1 MDIWTMIVL
10 IVAISVISD
19 LIKSRN
25 NNNESESIKSDE
37 NISQHIGPLEERVA
51 NLETII
57 LEKER
62 VDRFVELEKNDGGC

>member
-10 IVAISVISD
+10 IVTISVISD
-19 LIKSRN
+19 IVKTKN
-25 NNNESESIKSDE
+25 NNNVDESIESNEDL
-37 NISQHIGPLEERVA
+37 SQQIGPLEDRVA

-62 VDRFVELEKNDGGC
+62 VDRFAELEKE

>member
-10 IVAISVISD
+10 IAAISVISD
-19 LIKSRN
+19 LVKSRN
-25 NNNESESIKSDE
+25 NSNESESLKSDE
-37 NISQHIGPLEERVA
+37 NLSQHIGPLEERVA

-62 VDRFVELEKNDGGC
+62 VDRFAELGKE

>member
-19 LIKSRN
+19 KAKSKNTN
-25 NNNESESIKSDE
+25 NVDESIEPSEDL
-37 NISQHIGPLEERVA
+37 SQHIGPLKDRVA

-62 VDRFVELEKNDGGC
+62 VDRFAELEKE

>member
-10 IVAISVISD
+10 IVAISVIND
-19 LIKSRN
+19 LVKSRN
-25 NNNESESIKSDE
+25 NSNESESLKSDE
-37 NISQHIGPLEERVA
+37 NLSQHIGPLENRVA

-62 VDRFVELEKNDGGC
+62 IDRFAELEKE

>member
-19 LIKSRN
+19 IVKSKN
-25 NNNESESIKSDE
+25 NDNAGESIESDE
-37 NISQHIGPLEERVA
+37 DISQHIAPLKDRVA

-62 VDRFVELEKNDGGC
+62 VDRFAELGKE